1 MPSEEATQ
9 LRPPLSTRDLI
20 VPFEGALSLALCREI
35 IERFEQD
42 TRQYRS
48 RTAAGEGTGRQGTMV
63 NMSEPGWEDLKRQV
77 VEACIA
83 RMHDYAGRHSAL
95 EFILRWEE
103 VQLSSPVIERVGP
116 GQEFPWHID
125 SGPKQTY
132 QRFLS
137 ALTYLND
144 IEDGGCTE
152 FPAQGLNLAP
162 RAGTMVIFP
171 PFWMF
176 PHRGAPPLKTTKYK
190 MTAYFTIIEPPEPAS

>member
-1 MPSEEATQ
+1 MSSEEATRTRQ
-9 LRPPLSTRDLI
+9 PLSTRDLV
-20 VPFEGALSLALCREI
+20 VPFEGTLSPALCREI
-35 IERFEQD
+35 IERFERD

-77 VEACIA
+77 VDACIA

-95 EFILRWEE
+95 EFILRWED

-116 GQEFPWHID
+116 GQEFSWHID

-144 IEDGGCTE
+144 IKDGGCTE
-152 FPAQGLNLAP
+152 FPDQGLNLAP
-162 RAGTMVIFP
+162 KAGTMVIFP

-176 PHRGAPPLKTTKYK
+176 PHRGAPPLETAKYK
-190 MTAYFTIIEPPEPAS
+190 MTAYFTIGEPTQSDS